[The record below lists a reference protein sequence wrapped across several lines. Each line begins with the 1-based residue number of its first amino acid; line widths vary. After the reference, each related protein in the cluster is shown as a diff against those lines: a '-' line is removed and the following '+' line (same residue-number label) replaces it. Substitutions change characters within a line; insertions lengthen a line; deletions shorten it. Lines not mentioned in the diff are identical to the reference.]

1 MKRKHKGKYVVTY
14 KNAPDLAGRIYKYFK
29 SCCESNGMSHYPA
42 LASAYTKELQIRC
55 YEYGNL
61 YEVTVSEH
69 GIEILEPVYVLIPY
83 GSYIHFLGGNLIV
96 IREYLPEINSYSF
109 LVTVFE
115 RFIGKN
121 YRGH

>member
-1 MKRKHKGKYVVTY
+1 MKRKRKGKYVVTH

-29 SCCESNGMSHYPA
+29 SCCESNGMGHYPA
-42 LASAYTKELQIRC
+42 LASAYTKELQIRS
-55 YEYGNL
+55 YEYGKP
-61 YEVTVSEH
+61 YEVTVSEQ
-69 GIEILEPVYVLIPY
+69 GIEILEPVYILIPY
-83 GSYIHFLGGNLIV
+83 GSYIHFLGGNLIA